1 MLNVLIAVDGS
12 AFGAKALDHVLARPA
27 MFGHAVLT
35 LIHVSPPLPPRAAM
49 AVGAE
54 IVAAQHAHDHEEA
67 LRAARER
74 LAAAGRSAREV
85 LKVGHPGSLVAE
97 EAEAGGHDLV
107 VMGSHGHGALSG
119 LLLGSTVSKVLAACR
134 TPVLVVR

>member
-1 MLNVLIAVDGS
+1 MMNVLIAVDGS
-12 AFGAKALDHVLARPA
+12 AFGAKALDYVLAHSA
-27 MFGHAVLT
+27 MFGEAALT
-35 LIHVSPPLPPRAAM
+35 LIHVSQPLPPRAAM

-74 LAAAGRSAREV
+74 LAAAGRGAREI
-85 LKVGHPGSLVAE
+85 LTAGHPGSLVAE
-97 EAEAGGHDLV
+97 QAEGGAYDLV